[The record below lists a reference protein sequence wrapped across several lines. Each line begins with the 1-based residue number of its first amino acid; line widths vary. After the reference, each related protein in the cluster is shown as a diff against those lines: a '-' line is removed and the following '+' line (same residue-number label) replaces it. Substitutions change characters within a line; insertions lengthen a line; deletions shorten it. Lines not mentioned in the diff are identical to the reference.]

1 MAHDRVRGNHDEL
14 KQISSLFAQEAENT
28 QKSIQDLAN
37 RMETLK
43 GGDWIGKGAKQF
55 YNEMDS
61 AVMPAMK
68 RLNKALQ
75 QGSKVTK
82 DVANKLREAEQS
94 ASACLNGA
102 NLRI

>member
-14 KQISSLFAQEAENT
+14 KQISSMFSQEAENT
-28 QKSIQDLAN
+28 QKSLQDLKS
-37 RMETLK
+37 RMETLR
-43 GGDWIGKGAKQF
+43 GGDWKGKAATQF
-55 YNEMDS
+55 YKEMDS
-61 AVMPAMK
+61 ALMPAMS

-82 DVANKLREAEQS
+82 DVANKLRQAEQE
-94 ASACLNGA
+94 ASACLNGS